1 MNYVTKNLGF
11 KSNNVSIVKCSG
23 YLNWNLDKILA
34 KIGNFKLRPTM
45 INRPMF
51 FSVNEFQN
59 QDFKSKPRIYGKL
72 TEGVLESN
80 QGKSY

>member
-51 FSVNEFQN
+51 FSVNEF
-59 QDFKSKPRIYGKL
+59 
-72 TEGVLESN
+72 
-80 QGKSY
+80 